1 MCCDGLTRDQTNY
14 SSYITDRCVENWTTS
29 NSVTLRIHGLLQCTM
44 RHLPLGQLSAVSGLC
59 AAALMA
65 AGRRLTADPP
75 RLSQP
80 THSCSSVGC
89 SLCMFH
95 ASRPQL
101 FLPRWVWS
109 PPLLV
114 NLGPHSFSLNIHS
127 KIPMKM
133 LMTGLNCFETI
144 FTTKTCGVFYIV
156 LLTGSRST
164 LYPTIMV
171 WSWPEGSIPAVA
183 WDR

>member
-1 MCCDGLTRDQTNY
+1 
-14 SSYITDRCVENWTTS
+14 
-29 NSVTLRIHGLLQCTM
+29 M

-59 AAALMA
+59 AATLMA

-75 RLSQP
+75 RLFQP
-80 THSCSSVGC
+80 PHSCSSVGC
-89 SLCMFH
+89 SLCIY
-95 ASRPQL
+95 
-101 FLPRWVWS
+101 LPRQS
-109 PPLLV
+109 TSALFASLSLV
-114 NLGPHSFSLNIHS
+114 ATGASKPWPTFIFFFDERS

-133 LMTGLNCFETI
+133 LVTGLTCFETI